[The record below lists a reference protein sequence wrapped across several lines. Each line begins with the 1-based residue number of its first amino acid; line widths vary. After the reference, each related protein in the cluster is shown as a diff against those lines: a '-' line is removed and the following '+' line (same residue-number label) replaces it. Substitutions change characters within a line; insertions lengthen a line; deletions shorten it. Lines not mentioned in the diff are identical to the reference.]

1 MFLGINKMNPLWTRR
16 QTLWLLTGVTGS
28 LVLHACT
35 FGHQKTQNTAAIGL
49 NPWVGSTPLHIA
61 KEKGFF
67 QKRGLNLEIKI
78 FSGTSDA
85 NSAYMSGRLDSW
97 SPVTSEAVALAA
109 KGGVASEFRI
119 VLVQD
124 ISDGADGI
132 LARNSIQTLA
142 NFKGKK
148 IAVEQDSVSHF
159 FLLKALETVGLT
171 ARDFTLVNTP
181 PDAAAAAYQSGQ
193 IDIAVTYSPYLAK
206 ANQAQPDG
214 RIIFDSSQLPGA
226 IADLYVFSP
235 QLIQTRPQ
243 IVDAFIRGIF
253 DGLEF
258 YHNHQEE
265 GIAIAAAAIGISPGE
280 LAKDIDLIKLPN
292 LVENLEILTDHNS
305 SKSLLASM
313 KSLAE
318 FLKER
323 QQIQQIPDL
332 AKLIEPKF
340 LQAIQSRT

>member
-1 MFLGINKMNPLWTRR
+1 MNQLWTRR
-16 QTLWLLTGVTGS
+16 QTLWMLTGVTGS

-35 FGHQKTQNTAAIGL
+35 FGQSGKNQRPTAIGL

-97 SPVTSEAVALAA
+97 SPVTAEAVALAA
-109 KGGVASEFRI
+109 KGGLASEFRI
-119 VLVQD
+119 ILVQD
-124 ISDGADGI
+124 ISNGADGI
-132 LARNSIQTLA
+132 LARNSIKNLA
-142 NFKGKK
+142 DFKGKK
-148 IAVEQDSVSHF
+148 IAVEEDSVSHF
-159 FLLKALETVGLT
+159 FLLKALETVKLKAG
-171 ARDFTLVNTP
+171 DFTLVNTP

-206 ANQAQPDG
+206 AQQAQPDG
-214 RIIFDSSQLPGA
+214 KIIFTSSDLPGA

-235 QLIQTRPQ
+235 QFIQDNPLM
-243 IVDAFIRGIF
+243 VDAFIRGILE
-253 DGLEF
+253 GLEF
-258 YHNHQEE
+258 YNNNKEE
-265 GIAIAAAAIGISPGE
+265 GTAIAAAAIGISPEE
-280 LAKDIDLIKLPN
+280 LAKDIQGIKLPN
-292 LVENLEILTDHNS
+292 LAENLEILSDHNS
-305 SKSLLASM
+305 SKSLLKSM

-323 QQIQQIPDL
+323 NQIQQIPDL
-332 AKLIEPKF
+332 ETLIEPKF
-340 LQAIQSRT
+340 LQAIQSKA

>member
-1 MFLGINKMNPLWTRR
+1 MNQLWNRR
-16 QTLWLLTGVTGS
+16 QTLWMLTGVASS

-35 FGHQKTQNTAAIGL
+35 FGNQKSQKTTAIGL

-61 KEKGFF
+61 KGKGFF
-67 QKRGLNLEIKI
+67 AKRGLNLEVKI

-119 VLVQD
+119 VLIQD
-124 ISDGADGI
+124 ISNGADGI
-132 LARNSIQTLA
+132 LARNRIKNLA
-142 NFKGKK
+142 EFKGER

-159 FLLKALETVGLT
+159 FLLKALETVKLK
-171 ARDFTLVNTP
+171 ASDFTLVNTP

-193 IDIAVTYSPYLAK
+193 VDIAVTYSPYLAK
-206 ANQAQPDG
+206 AQQAQPDG
-214 RIIFDSSQLPGA
+214 RIIFTSADLPGA

-235 QLIQTRPQ
+235 RFIQDNPQ

-258 YHNHQEE
+258 LNSNREE
-265 GIAIAAAAIGISPGE
+265 GIAIAAAAIGISPKE
-280 LAKDIDLIKLPN
+280 LTNDLQGIKLPN
-292 LVENLEILTDHNS
+292 LAENLEILANHNS
-305 SKSLLASM
+305 NASLLKSM
-313 KSLAE
+313 QSLAE

-323 QQIQQIPDL
+323 NQIQVIPEL
-332 AKLIEPKF
+332 ETLIEPKF
-340 LQAIQSRT
+340 LQAIKSEA

>member
-1 MFLGINKMNPLWTRR
+1 MNRIDQLWNRR
-16 QTLWLLTGVTGS
+16 QTLWMLTGVTGS
-28 LVLHACT
+28 LLLHACT
-35 FGHQKTQNTAAIGL
+35 FGNQKNQKTTAIGL

-67 QKRGLNLEIKI
+67 QKRGLNLEVKI

-109 KGGVASEFRI
+109 KGGAASEFRI

-124 ISDGADGI
+124 ISNGADGI
-132 LARNSIQTLA
+132 LARNSIKNLTE
-142 NFKGKK
+142 FKGKK
-148 IAVEQDSVSHF
+148 IAVEEDSVSHF
-159 FLLKALETVGLT
+159 FLLKALETVKLK
-171 ARDFTLVNTP
+171 ASDFTIVNMP

-193 IDIAVTYSPYLAK
+193 IDIAVTYSPYLTK
-206 ANQAQPDG
+206 AQQAQPDG
-214 RIIFDSSQLPGA
+214 RIIFTSADLPGA

-235 QLIQTRPQ
+235 QFIQDHPQ

-258 YHNHQEE
+258 LNSNREE
-265 GIAIAAAAIGISPGE
+265 GIAIAARAIGISPEE
-280 LAKDIDLIKLPN
+280 LTNDLQGIKLPN
-292 LVENLEILTDHNS
+292 LAENLEILSAHNS
-305 SKSLLASM
+305 SKSLLKSM
-313 KSLAE
+313 QSLAE

-323 QQIQQIPDL
+323 NQIQIIPEL
-332 AKLIEPKF
+332 ETLIEPKF
-340 LQAIQSRT
+340 LQGIKSEA

>member
-1 MFLGINKMNPLWTRR
+1 MNQLWTRR
-16 QTLWLLTGVTGS
+16 QTLWMLTGMTGS

-35 FGHQKTQNTAAIGL
+35 FGNQKNQNTAAIGL

-67 QKRGLNLEIKI
+67 QKRGLNLEVKI
-78 FSGTSDA
+78 FSGTGDA
-85 NSAYMSGRLDSW
+85 NSAYISGRLDSW

-109 KGGVASEFRI
+109 KGGVVSEFRI

-124 ISDGADGI
+124 ISNGADGI
-132 LARNSIQTLA
+132 LARNSIKNLA
-142 NFKGKK
+142 DFKGKK
-148 IAVEQDSVSHF
+148 IAVEEDSVSHF
-159 FLLKALETVGLT
+159 FLLKALETVKLKAG
-171 ARDFTLVNTP
+171 DFTLVNTP

-206 ANQAQPDG
+206 ADQAQPDG
-214 RIIFDSSQLPGA
+214 RIIFTSSDLPGA

-235 QLIQTRPQ
+235 QFIQDRPQ
-243 IVDAFIRGIF
+243 TVDAFIRGIL

-258 YHNHQEE
+258 YNNNKEE
-265 GIAIAAAAIGISPGE
+265 GMAIAASAIGVSPEE
-280 LAKDIDLIKLPN
+280 LAKDIQGIELPN
-292 LVENLEILTDHNS
+292 LAKNLQILTDHNS
-305 SKSLLASM
+305 SESLLKSM

-323 QQIQQIPDL
+323 NQIQQIPDL
-332 AKLIEPKF
+332 ETLIGPKF
-340 LQAIQSRT
+340 LRAIQS